1 MISVEQ
7 HIIDEILAENAKR
20 MKALRAEFDPIT
32 GQDAPGERFLLT
44 IPDFPI
50 PVQYAPIEMQDLPL
64 VKGIVK
70 AGSIAK
76 YLKTTSDF
84 DDCGDAP
91 TKDDI
96 IRILLQNRF
105 SYDFAMWAYYQIRI
119 EDKRT
124 GVMVPFKLINPQII
138 VLNECERLRK
148 AGLPINIII
157 CKARQWGGSTFC
169 IFYQM
174 WIALYR
180 ATKHSFAVCAQTKP
194 VAGNITKM
202 LMRAM
207 ETYDAWSLGLPVNER
222 LEIVRDNTSGE
233 YVIRDSHGKQV
244 TRSTIRIGSVENPD
258 ALRGYSGEGA
268 HFSEAGVWKDTP
280 EKRPADLIR
289 SIAGGILLQANSMQV
304 IESTPKG
311 AGNFFHA
318 ECMRAKNDKSTYKF
332 IFIAWWQIPHDTLPI
347 DDYKDFIIWLY
358 SHKNEDF
365 PNENWL
371 DSGKYYWHLWEIGA
385 TLEGINWY
393 RHTRK
398 GVDDFA
404 DMASEAP
411 SDDIEAFQ
419 FSGTKVFSIEH
430 IDELKKGCCAP
441 KWKGELYAKDVKGA
455 DALEDI
461 HFDNITNGRLWVWAK
476 PDTSIKMINRYLVVV
491 DVGGR
496 TKKADWSVIRVFDR
510 FAMQKELGGK
520 PVLVAEQRYHTDH
533 DLLAYDAA
541 RIAKWYDNALLVIE
555 SNTLETK
562 DKERDID
569 GDMTEY
575 ILDTIAGLYDNLY
588 ARKAS
593 AEQIKNGVTKVWG
606 FHTNVKTKP
615 QIIGNLIG
623 CIRDQLWIERSE
635 YCCTE
640 LALYQKNER
649 GQYSAPPGEGM
660 HDDVVMCTA
669 IGLWICYC
677 DMELPVI
684 IKKTPKKKKSYD
696 SNSASHI

>member
-1 MISVEQ
+1 MTIVEP
-7 HIIDEILAENAKR
+7 HIVNDILAENAKR
-20 MKALRAEFDPIT
+20 MKTLRADFDPIT
-32 GQDAPGERFLLT
+32 GEGAPGERFLLA
-44 IPDFPI
+44 IPDFAI
-50 PVQYAPIEMQDLPL
+50 PVQFAPIEMKGLPL
-64 VKGIVK
+64 IKNIVK
-70 AGSIAK
+70 AGSIK
-76 YLKTTSDF
+76 NYLET
-84 DDCGDAP
+84 
-91 TKDDI
+91 TKDFKGCKELPDVDDI
-96 IRILLQNRF
+96 SRLIFQLRF
-105 SYDFAMWAYYQIRI
+105 SLDFPLWAFYEIRI
-119 EDKRT
+119 EDKKT
-124 GVMVPFKLINPQII
+124 GMMVPFKLNNPQII
-138 VLNECERLRK
+138 VLLECERLRK

-174 WIALYR
+174 WIGLYR

-207 ETYDAWSLGLPVNER
+207 ETYDAWSLGLPLHER

-233 YVIRDSHGKQV
+233 FVIRDSKGKQV

-289 SIAGGILLQANSMQV
+289 SIAGGILLQENSMQV

-318 ECMRAKNDKSTYKF
+318 EYMRAKNDKSTYHA
-332 IFIAWWQIPHDTLPI
+332 IFIGWGQIPHDTLPI
-347 DDYKDFIIWLY
+347 QDHKEFITWLV
-358 SHKNEDF
+358 SHKDEDF

-371 DSGKYYWHLWEIGA
+371 DSGMYYWRLWEMGA

-419 FSGTKVFSIEH
+419 YSGTKVFSLEAIE
-430 IDELKKGCCAP
+430 ELRKGCCAP
-441 KWKGELYAKDVKGA
+441 MWKGELYAKDVKGEN
-455 DALEDI
+455 ALEDI
-461 HFDNITNGRLWVWAK
+461 YFDNITNGRLWVWAK
-476 PDTSIKMINRYLVVV
+476 PDTSIKMSNRYLVAV

-496 TKKADWSVIRVFDR
+496 SKKADWSVIRVFDR
-510 FAMQKELGGK
+510 FAMQKEIAGK
-520 PVLVAEQRYHTDH
+520 PILVAEQRYHTDH

-541 RIAKWYDNALLVIE
+541 RIAKWYNNALLVIE
-555 SNTLETK
+555 SNTLETR
-562 DKERDID
+562 DQERDVD
-569 GDMTEY
+569 GNMTEY

-593 AEQIKNGVTKVWG
+593 AEQIKAGTPKRWG
-606 FHTNVKTKP
+606 FHTNTSTKP

-623 CIRDQLWIERSE
+623 CIRDQLWVERSD

-640 LALYQKNER
+640 LALYQKNEK

-669 IGLWICYC
+669 IALWICYC

-684 IKKTPKKKKSYD
+684 IKNKPTRKKSYD

>member
-1 MISVEQ
+1 MITVEQ
-7 HIIDEILAENAKR
+7 HIVDEILAENAKR
-20 MKALRAEFDPIT
+20 MKTLRAEFDPIT

-44 IPDFPI
+44 IPDFAI
-50 PVQYAPIEMQDLPL
+50 PVQYAPIEMKEMPL
-64 VKGIVK
+64 VQSIMQ
-70 AGSIAK
+70 AGSIKK
-76 YLKTTSDF
+76 YLQTTTDF
-84 DDCGDAP
+84 DGCKEMP
-91 TKDDI
+91 TIDDI
-96 IRILLQNRF
+96 TRILLQLRF
-105 SYDFAMWAYYQIRI
+105 AEDFPLWAFYEIRI

-124 GVMVPFKLINPQII
+124 GVMVPFKLNNPQII
-138 VLNECERLRK
+138 VFIECEKLRK
-148 AGLPINIII
+148 AGCPINIII

-174 WIALYR
+174 WIGLYR
-180 ATKHSFAVCAQTKP
+180 AIKHSFAVCAQTKP

-233 YVIRDSHGKQV
+233 FVIRDSHGKQV

-289 SIAGGILLQANSMQV
+289 SIAGGILLQENSMQV

-318 ECMRAKNDKSTYKF
+318 EYMRAKNDKSTYKA
-332 IFIAWWQIPHDTLPI
+332 IFIGWHQIPHDTLEI
-347 DDYKDFIIWLY
+347 DNLREFVEWLV
-358 SHKNEDF
+358 SHKDEDF
-365 PNENWL
+365 PSGNWL
-371 DSGKYYWHLWEIGA
+371 DSGKYYWKLWEMGA

-393 RHTRK
+393 RTTRK

-419 FSGTKVFSIEH
+419 YSGTKVFSLES
-430 IDELKKGCCAP
+430 IDELKKGCCPP
-441 KWKGELYAKDVKGA
+441 KWKGELYAKGVKGEE
-455 DALEDI
+455 ALQDI
-461 HFDNITNGRLWVWAK
+461 FFDNITNGRLWIWAK
-476 PDTSIKMINRYLVVV
+476 PDLTIKVAYRYLVAV

-496 TKKADWSVIRVFDR
+496 SKKADWSVIRVFDR
-510 FAMQKELGGK
+510 FPMIFGGK
-520 PVLVAEQRYHTDH
+520 PTLVAEQRYHTDH

-555 SNTLETK
+555 SNTLETR
-562 DKERDID
+562 DQERDID
-569 GDMTEY
+569 GNMTEY
-575 ILDTIAGLYDNLY
+575 ILDTIADIYDNLY

-593 AEQIKNGVTKVWG
+593 AEQIKAGIPKRWG
-606 FHTNVKTKP
+606 FHTNTSTKP
-615 QIIGNLIG
+615 QIIAHLIG
-623 CIRDQLWIERSE
+623 CLRDQLWIERSE

-640 LALYQKNER
+640 LALYQKNEK
-649 GQYSAPPGEGM
+649 GQFGAPPGEGM
-660 HDDVVMCTA
+660 HDDVLMCTA
-669 IGLWICYC
+669 IALWICYC
-677 DMELPVI
+677 DMELPAI
-684 IKKTPKKKKSYD
+684 IKKKATRKKSYD

>member
-1 MISVEQ
+1 
-7 HIIDEILAENAKR
+7 
-20 MKALRAEFDPIT
+20 MKTLRAEFDPIT

-44 IPDFPI
+44 IPDFAI
-50 PVQYAPIEMQDLPL
+50 PVQYAPIEMKKMPL
-64 VKGIVK
+64 VQSIMR
-70 AGSIAK
+70 AGSIKK
-76 YLKTTSDF
+76 YLQTTTDF
-84 DDCGDAP
+84 DGCKEMP
-91 TKDDI
+91 TIDDI
-96 IRILLQNRF
+96 TRILLQLRF
-105 SYDFAMWAYYQIRI
+105 AEDFPLWAFYEIRI

-124 GVMVPFKLINPQII
+124 GVMVPFKLNNPQII
-138 VLNECERLRK
+138 VFNECEKLRK
-148 AGLPINIII
+148 SGCPINIII

-174 WIALYR
+174 WIGLYR
-180 ATKHSFAVCAQTKP
+180 AIKHSFAVCAQTKP

-233 YVIRDSHGKQV
+233 FVIRDSHGKQV

-289 SIAGGILLQANSMQV
+289 SIAGGILLQENSMQV

-318 ECMRAKNDKSTYKF
+318 EYMRAKNDKSTYKA
-332 IFIAWWQIPHDTLPI
+332 IFIGWHQIPHDTLEI
-347 DDYKDFIIWLY
+347 DNLREFVEWLV
-358 SHKNEDF
+358 SHKDEDF
-365 PNENWL
+365 PSGNWL
-371 DSGKYYWHLWEIGA
+371 DSGKYYWKLWEMGA

-393 RHTRK
+393 RTTRK

-419 FSGTKVFSIEH
+419 YSGTKVFSLES
-430 IDELKKGCCAP
+430 IDELKKGCCPP
-441 KWKGELYAKDVKGA
+441 KWKGELYAKGVKGEE
-455 DALEDI
+455 ALQDI
-461 HFDNITNGRLWVWAK
+461 FFDNITNGRLWVWAK
-476 PDTSIKMINRYLVVV
+476 PDLTIKVAYRYLVAV

-496 TKKADWSVIRVFDR
+496 SKKADWSVIRVFDR
-510 FAMQKELGGK
+510 FPMIFGGK
-520 PVLVAEQRYHTDH
+520 PTLVAEQRYHTDH

-541 RIAKWYDNALLVIE
+541 RIAKWYDDALLVIE
-555 SNTLETK
+555 SNTLETR
-562 DKERDID
+562 DQERDID
-569 GDMTEY
+569 GNMTEY
-575 ILDTIAGLYDNLY
+575 ILDTIADIYDNLY

-593 AEQIKNGVTKVWG
+593 AEQIKAGIPKRWG
-606 FHTNVKTKP
+606 FHTNTSTKP
-615 QIIGNLIG
+615 QIIAHLIG
-623 CIRDQLWIERSE
+623 CLRDQLWIERSE

-640 LALYQKNER
+640 LALYQKNEK
-649 GQYSAPPGEGM
+649 GQFGAPPGEGM
-660 HDDVVMCTA
+660 HDDVLMCTA
-669 IGLWICYC
+669 IALWICYC

-684 IKKTPKKKKSYD
+684 IKKKATRKKSYD
-696 SNSASHI
+696 SNSVSHI

>member
-1 MISVEQ
+1 MITVEQ
-7 HIIDEILAENAKR
+7 HIVKDILAENAKR
-20 MKALRAEFDPIT
+20 MKALRADFDPIT

-44 IPDFPI
+44 IPDFAI
-50 PVQYAPIEMQDLPL
+50 PVQYAPIEMKKMPL
-64 VKGIVK
+64 VQSIML
-70 AGSIAK
+70 AGSIKK
-76 YLKTTSDF
+76 YLKTTTDF
-84 DDCGDAP
+84 DDCKEKP
-91 TKDDI
+91 TIDDI
-96 IRILLQNRF
+96 TRILFQLRF
-105 SYDFAMWAYYQIRI
+105 AEDFPLWAFYEIRI

-124 GVMVPFKLINPQII
+124 GMMVPFKLNNPQII
-138 VLNECERLRK
+138 VFLECERLRK

-174 WIALYR
+174 WIGLYR
-180 ATKHSFAVCAQTKP
+180 AIKHSFAVCAQTKP

-207 ETYDAWSLGLPVNER
+207 ETYDAWSLGLPTNER
-222 LEIVRDNTSGE
+222 LQIVRDNTSGE
-233 YVIRDSHGKQV
+233 YVIRDTHGNQV

-289 SIAGGILLQANSMQV
+289 SIAGGILLQENSMQV

-311 AGNFFHA
+311 AGNFFHS
-318 ECMRAKNDKSTYKF
+318 EYMRAKNDKSTYKA
-332 IFIAWWQIPHDTLPI
+332 IFIGWWQIPHDTLEI
-347 DDYKDFIIWLY
+347 DNLEEFVEWLV
-358 SHKNEDF
+358 SHKDEDF
-365 PNENWL
+365 PSGNWL
-371 DSGKYYWHLWEIGA
+371 DSGKYYWRLWEMGA

-419 FSGTKVFSIEH
+419 YSGTKVFSIEN
-430 IDELKKGCCAP
+430 IDELKKGCCPP
-441 KWKGELYAKDVKGA
+441 KWKGELYGKGVKGEE
-455 DALEDI
+455 ALQDI
-461 HFDNITNGRLWVWAK
+461 AFDNITNGRLWVWAK
-476 PDTSIKMINRYLVVV
+476 PDLTSKVLHRYLVAV

-496 TKKADWSVIRVFDR
+496 SKKADWSVIRVFDR
-510 FAMQKELGGK
+510 FPMIFGGK
-520 PVLVAEQRYHTDH
+520 PTLVAEQRYHTDH

-555 SNTLETK
+555 SNTLETR
-562 DKERDID
+562 DQERDVD
-569 GDMTEY
+569 GNMTEY
-575 ILDTIAGLYDNLY
+575 ILDTIAGIYDNLY
-588 ARKAS
+588 ARKAN
-593 AEQIKNGVTKVWG
+593 AEQIKAGIATKWG
-606 FHTNVKTKP
+606 FHTNTSTKP
-615 QIIGNLIG
+615 QIIAHLIG
-623 CIRDQLWIERSE
+623 CLRDQLWVERSE

-640 LALYQKNER
+640 LALYQKNEK
-649 GQYSAPPGEGM
+649 GQFSAPPGEGM
-660 HDDVVMCTA
+660 HDDVLMCTA
-669 IGLWICYC
+669 IALWICYC

-684 IKKTPKKKKSYD
+684 VKKKPTRKKSYD

>member
-1 MISVEQ
+1 MTTVEQ
-7 HIIDEILAENAKR
+7 HIISEILEENAKR

-32 GQDAPGERFLLT
+32 GQDAPGERALLV
-44 IPDFPI
+44 ISDFAI
-50 PVQYAPIEMQDLPL
+50 PVQYVPKEMLDIPL
-64 VKGIVK
+64 IRSLSN
-70 AGSIAK
+70 AGSIKK

-84 DDCGDAP
+84 SDCLEKPD
-91 TKDDI
+91 KEEME
-96 IRILLQNRF
+96 RIMFRLRF
-105 SYDFAMWAYYQIRI
+105 QHDFAFWAYYEIRI
-119 EDKRT
+119 EDKET
-124 GVMVPFKLINPQII
+124 GEMVPFRLNNPQIL
-138 VLNECERLRK
+138 VLNICEELRK
-148 AGLPINIII
+148 SGVPIDIII

-174 WIALYR
+174 WIGLYC
-180 ATKHSFAVCAQTKP
+180 AVKHSFAVCAQTKS

-207 ETYDAWSLGLPVNER
+207 ETYDAWSLDLPINER
-222 LEIVRDNTSGE
+222 LEILRDNTSGE
-233 YVIRDSHGKQV
+233 YVIRDSKGRQV

-268 HFSEAGVWKDTP
+268 HFSEVGVWKDTP

-289 SIAGGILLQANSMQV
+289 SIGGGILHRPNAMKAK
-304 IESTPKG
+304 ESTPKG
-311 AGNFFHA
+311 AGNYFHA
-318 ECMRAKNDKSTYKF
+318 EYMRAKNGKSSSTP
-332 IFIAWWQIPHDTLPI
+332 IFIAWWQIPHDVLPI
-347 DDYKDFIIWLY
+347 DNYEEFITWLY
-358 SHKNEDF
+358 THKDDDY
-365 PNENWL
+365 PNGNWL
-371 DSGKYYWHLWEIGA
+371 DSGKYYWYLWTLGA
-385 TLEGINWY
+385 TLEGIQWY

-419 FSGTKVFSIEH
+419 YSGTKVFSLES
-430 IDELKKGCCAP
+430 IDILRKSCCPP
-441 KWKGELYAKDVKGA
+441 KWRGELNGKDAKGP
-455 DALEDI
+455 DALENI
-461 HFDNITNGRLWVWAK
+461 CFDNITDGNLWVWAK
-476 PDTSIKMINRYLVVV
+476 PDTSIKMSNRYLVAV

-496 TKKADWSVIRVFDR
+496 SKKADWSVIRVFDR

-520 PVLVAEQRYHTDH
+520 PILVAEQRYHTDH

-555 SNTLETK
+555 SNTLETR
-562 DKERDID
+562 DQERDVD
-569 GDMTEY
+569 GNMTEY
-575 ILDTIAGLYDNLY
+575 ILDTIADIYDNLY

-593 AEQIKNGVTKVWG
+593 AEQIKAGIPKRWG
-606 FHTNVKTKP
+606 FHTNTSTKP
-615 QIIGNLIG
+615 QIIANLIG

-640 LALYQKNER
+640 LALYQKNEK
-649 GQYSAPPGEGM
+649 GQFGAPPGEGM

-669 IGLWICYC
+669 IALWICYC
-677 DMELPVI
+677 DMELPVV
-684 IKKTPKKKKSYD
+684 IKKKTSKKRTYD